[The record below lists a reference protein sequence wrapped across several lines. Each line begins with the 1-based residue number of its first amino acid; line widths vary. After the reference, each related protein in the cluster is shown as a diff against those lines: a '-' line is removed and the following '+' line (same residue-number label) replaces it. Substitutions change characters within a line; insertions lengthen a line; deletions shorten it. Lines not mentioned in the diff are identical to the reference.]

1 MKENGLPRVTR
12 PEYYRG
18 KSRGFTLIELL
29 VVIAIIGILA
39 AMILVALSSARQ
51 KARIAAGLTSL
62 RSVLAVGIMCDDN
75 GGLLTAPTTAGSPS
89 VFGGPI
95 CTGATP
101 AISDTWPALLQGT
114 TQWTF
119 GSVTDA
125 TASDGL
131 FQYVFTYG
139 SPTAA
144 TVTCTQT
151 NCTQT

>member
-1 MKENGLPRVTR
+1 MKR
-12 PEYYRG
+12 
-18 KSRGFTLIELL
+18 KGFTLIELL

-75 GGLLTAPTTAGSPS
+75 GGLLAAPTSAGNPA
-89 VFGGPI
+89 VYGGAI
-95 CTGATP
+95 CSNATP
-101 AISDTWPALLQGT
+101 AISDTWPALLAGA

-119 GSVTDA
+119 VSVTDA

-131 FQYVFTYG
+131 FQYIFTYG

-144 TVTCTQT
+144 TITCTQT